1 MNNKPTRSRKLL
13 KFAAMLFS
21 AVVIL
26 HIVAEN
32 TIFLNIR
39 REKLGK
45 GAKILHISDL
55 HERNF
60 GKNNS
65 RLIRAAEK
73 EKPDLIFITGD
84 LVSRS
89 ETDFTK
95 AESLLNRLCEIA
107 PVYMVCGNH
116 EQSLPGSVKK
126 DFLEMVGRTKAEL
139 LINRSCTVN
148 VNGRELNICGVQQKY
163 NTYKKN
169 DSYRDLEDFTLP
181 QMEKLLGECPEG
193 EGTLLLAHNPKWGKV
208 YSEWGADY
216 TFSGHIHGGSVRLFG
231 VGILSPERKFFPRYS
246 KGVYE
251 IGGMKLLVSAG
262 LGKLRAFDTPEL
274 VVYEI

>member
-1 MNNKPTRSRKLL
+1 MNNKSTRSHRLL
-13 KFAAMLFS
+13 KLAAFIIS
-21 AVVIL
+21 AILML

-32 TIFLNIR
+32 TLLLDIR

-45 GAKILHISDL
+45 GVKILHISDL
-55 HERNF
+55 HFRTF

-65 RLIRAAEK
+65 RIVRAAEQ
-73 EKPDLIFITGD
+73 EAPDLIFITGD
-84 LVSRS
+84 LVSRD

-95 AESLLNRLCEIA
+95 AESLLNRLCDIA

-116 EQSLPGSVKK
+116 EQSLPGAYRRE
-126 DFLEMVGRTKAEL
+126 FLEMVGRTKAEM
-139 LINRSCTVN
+139 LINRSCAVT
-148 VNGRELNICGVQQKY
+148 VNGRELKICGVQQRY
-163 NTYKKN
+163 STYKKN
-169 DSYRDLEDFTLP
+169 ERYRDLDDFTLT
-181 QMEKLLGECPEG
+181 QMNRLMGERPDG
-193 EGTLLLAHNPKWGKV
+193 EVLLLAHNPKWGEV

-216 TFSGHIHGGSVRLFG
+216 TFSGHLHGGSVRLFG

-251 IGGMKLLVSAG
+251 IGEMKLLVSAG

>member
-1 MNNKPTRSRKLL
+1 MNNKPTRSHRLL
-13 KFAAMLFS
+13 KLAAFIIS
-21 AVVIL
+21 AILML

-32 TIFLNIR
+32 TLLLNIR

-45 GAKILHISDL
+45 GVKILHISDL
-55 HERNF
+55 HFRTF

-65 RLIRAAEK
+65 RLLRATEQEA
-73 EKPDLIFITGD
+73 PDLIFITGD
-84 LVSRS
+84 LVSRD
-89 ETDFTK
+89 ETDFTE
-95 AESLLNRLCEIA
+95 AESLLNRLCDIA

-116 EQSLPGSVKK
+116 EQSLPGAYRRE
-126 DFLEMVGRTKAEL
+126 FLEMVGRTKAEM
-139 LINRSCTVN
+139 LINRSCAVT
-148 VNGRELNICGVQQKY
+148 VNGRELNICGVQQRY
-163 NTYKKN
+163 STYKKN
-169 DSYRDLEDFTLP
+169 GSYRDLDDFTLP
-181 QMEKLLGECPEG
+181 QMKELLGECPGG
-193 EGTLLLAHNPKWGKV
+193 EVLLLAHNPKWGEV

-216 TFSGHIHGGSVRLFG
+216 TFSGHIHGGSVRLLG

-251 IGGMKLLVSAG
+251 IGEMKLLVSAG